1 MTRERKTMEEIR
13 ANHIARAEYARTVNP
28 YQRPTSGVH
37 SGINGTRFEDRVK
50 LAFGLEKWIGT
61 AKGKYDFRKK
71 IDGNFCKFEVKSG
84 AGEIATLKKPIPAE
98 AVKNGDITID
108 LTAEYIDHS
117 ILNSDYII
125 YTPYPLQDT
134 DILAYNAPVAVFKSA
149 TFANLLKYGGFLRW
163 KTSTA
168 LNRQGGKGFYDKI
181 TIQTFSNSIKKE
193 NAIYEL
199 VASGTPLWDFVYN
212 IGEDS
217 FLYYADCIQQG
228 IKYERKP
235 ELFVK

>member
-1 MTRERKTMEEIR
+1 MARVNKTITEIR
-13 ANHIARAEYARTVNP
+13 ENHKARAEYAKTINP
-28 YQRPTSGVH
+28 YQPPTVGIH

-50 LAFGLEKWIGT
+50 LAFGLEKWTGT

-71 IDGNFCKFEVKSG
+71 INGNFCKFEVKSG
-84 AGEIATLKKPIPAE
+84 AGEIATLKKPIPAD

-108 LTAEYIDHS
+108 LTADYIGHS

-149 TFANLLKYGGFLRW
+149 TFADLLKYGGFLRF

-168 LNRQGGKGFYDKI
+168 LNRQGGKGLYDKI

-193 NAIYEL
+193 TAIYEL
-199 VASGTPLWDFVYN
+199 VANGVSLWEFIYS
-212 IGEDS
+212 IGEDG
-217 FLYYADCIQQG
+217 FLYYMDCIAQG